1 MKYVTQLERRWVFAM
16 NEHMKRTMKEILQI
30 LFGTGLFGLTVNQ
43 LILPFGLYNTGF
55 LGIAQVIVSF
65 LTDVTGIYKGSFDL
79 VSPIFL
85 LINIPAFLLGLILMG
100 KKFMVKT
107 IFATTMYS
115 VWMMILPAPKE
126 AIVSDPLTA
135 CLVAGILTGIGVGIV
150 LTTGAAGGGQD
161 IVGMCI
167 TDRNPKAS
175 VGIMYII
182 VNIFVYGCCYF
193 IYDVE
198 TVIYS
203 LIYTTLMA
211 LVLDRYHQRNILIGV
226 MIFTKKENVSE
237 GVLKNVQRGVT
248 RWDGI
253 GCYTSEDTKVYYSV
267 VNKYE
272 LPSLKKEV
280 HDIDPEAFIVC
291 TEGVQVDGN
300 FSKRLSD

>member
-1 MKYVTQLERRWVFAM
+1 M
-16 NEHMKRTMKEILQI
+16 
-30 LFGTGLFGLTVNQ
+30 
-43 LILPFGLYNTGF
+43 
-55 LGIAQVIVSF
+55 IVSV

-85 LINIPAFLLGLILMG
+85 IINIPAFLLGLILMG
-100 KKFMVKT
+100 KKFMAKT

-135 CLVAGILTGIGVGIV
+135 CLVAGILTGIGVGTV

-161 IVGMCI
+161 IIGMCI
-167 TDRNPKAS
+167 TEHNPKAS

-211 LVLDRYHQRNILIGV
+211 IVLDRYHQRNILIGV
-226 MIFTKKENVSE
+226 MIFTKKENVSV
-237 GVLKNVQRGVT
+237 GDRK
-248 RWDGI
+248 
-253 GCYTSEDTKVYYSV
+253 SV
-267 VNKYE
+267 V
-272 LPSLKKEV
+272 
-280 HDIDPEAFIVC
+280 
-291 TEGVQVDGN
+291 
-300 FSKRLSD
+300 

>member
-1 MKYVTQLERRWVFAM
+1 MDDHVKKTAGEVV
-16 NEHMKRTMKEILQI
+16 QI
-30 LFGTGLFGLTVNQ
+30 LFGTGLFGIAVNQ

-55 LGIAQVIVSF
+55 LGIAQVIVSV
-65 LTDVTGIYKGSFDL
+65 LTDVTGVYKGSFDL

-85 LINIPAFLLGLILMG
+85 LINIPAFLLGLFLMG

-115 VWMMILPAPKE
+115 VWMMVLPVADH

-135 CLVAGILTGIGVGIV
+135 CLVAGILTGIGAGIV

-167 TDRNPKAS
+167 TERNPKAS
-175 VGIMYII
+175 VGILYII
-182 VNIFVYGCCYF
+182 INIFVYGCCYF

-198 TVIYS
+198 RVIYS

-211 LVLDRYHQRNILIGV
+211 LVLDRYHKRNILVGV
-226 MIFTKKENVSE
+226 MVFTKKENVSIGIME
-237 GVLKNVQRGVT
+237 NVQRGVT
-248 RWDGI
+248 RWDGM
-253 GCYTSEDTKVYYSV
+253 GCYTDEDTKVYYSV
-267 VNKYE
+267 ANKYE
-272 LPSLKKEV
+272 VPALKKEI
-280 HDIDPEAFIVC
+280 HKIDPDAFIIC

-300 FSKRLSD
+300 FTKRLSD

>member
-1 MKYVTQLERRWVFAM
+1 MDER
-16 NEHMKRTMKEILQI
+16 KKKTIKEIAEI
-30 LFGTGLFGLTVNQ
+30 LFGTALFSLTVNQ

-55 LGIAQVIVSF
+55 LGIAQVIVSI
-65 LTDVTGIYKGSFDL
+65 LTDVTGIYTGSFDL

-85 LINIPAFLLGLILMG
+85 LINIPVFLIGLIVMG

-115 VWMMILPAPKE
+115 VWMMILPVPEK

-135 CLVAGILTGIGVGIV
+135 CLVAGIITGIGVGIV
-150 LTTGAAGGGQD
+150 LTNGAAGGGQD
-161 IVGMCI
+161 ILGMCI
-167 TDRNPKAS
+167 TERNPKAS
-175 VGIMYII
+175 VGSMYILI
-182 VNIFVYGCCYF
+182 NILVYGCCYF

-203 LIYTTLMA
+203 LIYTTLMGI
-211 LVLDRYHQRNILIGV
+211 VLDRYHQRNILIGV
-226 MIFTKKENVSE
+226 MTFTKKENVSI
-237 GVLKNVQRGVT
+237 GIMNNVHRGVT
-248 RWDGI
+248 RWDGM

-272 LPSLKKEV
+272 LPALKKEI
-280 HDIDPEAFIVC
+280 HEIDPEAFIVC

-300 FSKRLSD
+300 FAKRLSD